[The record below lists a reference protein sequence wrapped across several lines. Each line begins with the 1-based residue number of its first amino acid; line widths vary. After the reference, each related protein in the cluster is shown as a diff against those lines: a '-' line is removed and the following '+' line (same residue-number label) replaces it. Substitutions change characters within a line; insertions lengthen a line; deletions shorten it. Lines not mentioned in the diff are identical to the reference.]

1 MRAPASHRLLILAS
15 VVISLVACIER
26 SDPTDPGVPK
36 TSSVRTVA
44 VRLPV
49 SSLEVGHVVIAA
61 ATLMN
66 AAGQAISSAPI
77 QWLSSDNSILTVS
90 SAGQVSAQKLGTAW
104 VYATN
109 EGVSGRVALTVTDS
123 VPARVLISPRSTNA
137 AVGAHVQLS
146 ASVTTTSGRML
157 PEHSILWTS
166 THTRNATVSSSG
178 LVTGVTTGIVR
189 IIAQAGSVADTS
201 TVGVVA
207 ATAQPPAQ
215 TSGAGAHEPS
225 IMTPIQDWNGHG
237 QGAWL
242 TADGSAI
249 KQRFAFDSE
258 LADTVMVQTYGPW
271 VVPTGHTYG
280 PGHLYIPIPSPSRP
294 VASFYLRAQLK
305 LSANWVQPPGIGD
318 QKLFQMFPS
327 DGLGYNVGIIL
338 VGRNG
343 NLRLMAYENNRDDP
357 RYNGIPLGQ
366 NPIGSKYV
374 TPPSDIFTL
383 NQWHTIEVLIVG
395 CTPGMANGRVV
406 TWLDGKKQTEV
417 DDMMWVSAGQDGNFS
432 QFDLNSLWGGQGGRL
447 TAAQYMYVGKIHISG
462 SAQRIPDSIP

>member
-1 MRAPASHRLLILAS
+1 MRVPSPRHIVLIAAIVFAPG
-15 VVISLVACIER
+15 ACIDR
-26 SDPTDPGVPK
+26 SDPTDPGAVK
-36 TSSVRTVA
+36 TPSNFTVA
-44 VRLPV
+44 VQLPV
-49 SSLEVGHVVIAA
+49 ASLEVGGIVSAV
-61 ATLMN
+61 ATQTDANGHAMP
-66 AAGQAISSAPI
+66 SAPVK
-77 QWLSSDNSILTVS
+77 WLSSDNSIFAVS
-90 SAGQVSAQKLGTAW
+90 SSGQVIARKMGTAW

-109 EGVSGRVALTVTDS
+109 EGVSGRIALTVTDS
-123 VPARVLISPRSTNA
+123 VPARVLVSPRSTNA
-137 AVGAHVQLS
+137 AVDAHVQLS
-146 ASVTTTSGRML
+146 ASVTTTSGRAL

-178 LVTGVTTGIVR
+178 LVTGVATGIVR

-201 TVGVVA
+201 TVSVVA

-225 IMTPIQDWNGHG
+225 IMTPIQDWNGRAR
-237 QGAWL
+237 GAWL

-318 QKLFQMFPS
+318 QKLFQMFPN

-343 NLRLMAYENNRDDP
+343 SLRLMAYENNRDDP

-383 NQWHTIEVLIVG
+383 NRWHTIEVLVVG

-406 TWLDGKKQTEV
+406 TWLDGKKQTDV

-447 TAAQYMYVGKIHISG
+447 TAAQYMYVGKIHLSG